1 MPKKK
6 KTMKKQRSVWQSA
19 LLALPVT
26 LAVSMLLLCL
36 LGGVLLM
43 TDDPIRYADAAG
55 LIALYLGALI
65 GGQIV
70 ARLCGRRFPLLGG
83 LLVGAGLF
91 VLLTVPS
98 LFFSRGAGKLVG
110 YAFLLRLPILPLT
123 LAGAFLAC
131 RPKKVK
137 HRR

>member
-6 KTMKKQRSVWQSA
+6 KPTKKNRSVWRGA
-19 LLALPVT
+19 LLALPIT
-26 LAVSMLLLCL
+26 LLASMLLLCL
-36 LGGVLLM
+36 VGVLLM
-43 TDDPIRYADAAG
+43 MTNDPIRYADIAG
-55 LIALYLGALI
+55 LVALYLSALL

-83 LLVGAGLF
+83 LLTGAGLF
-91 VLLTVPS
+91 LLFAIPS
-98 LFFSRGAGKLVG
+98 LFFSRGTGRLVS

-131 RPKKVK
+131 RTKK
-137 HRR
+137 RRIRR